1 MPRRNLSPD
10 EEAQIRNLYDEGK
23 NSNQIAKEMNLAY
36 QTVYRRVQKFKAEND
51 QHGDATPEVQDAKVP
66 AGRKRK
72 KRNLATGATSAGLTR
87 ISTREVYQGELLTF
101 IHDPSGKTVSIELN
115 GYETICFGDKVFLS
129 FARDVECMKA
139 LLSTG
144 ITPEDAGRAE

>member
-1 MPRRNLSPD
+1 MPRRNLSPN

-23 NSNQIAKEMNLAY
+23 NSNQIAKEMSLAY

-51 QHGDATPEVQDAKVP
+51 QHGDGAPEVQGAKVP
-66 AGRKRK
+66 SGRKRK
-72 KRNLATGATSAGLTR
+72 QRNLAIEDTSAGLRR
-87 ISTREVYQGELLTF
+87 ISTRDVYQGELLTL

-115 GYETICFGDKVFLS
+115 GYETMCFGDKVFLL
-129 FARDVECMKA
+129 FARDVEQMKA

-144 ITPEDAGRAE
+144 NTPEDA